1 MEIVYWKSD
10 LYDRLWNIFI
20 VILFLVFNDNNI
32 NLFLDDYRNFFW
44 NFVIVKVMIF
54 LIFIFIDMI
63 LVLSLNCGF
72 VEN

>member
-1 MEIVYWKSD
+1 MKY
-10 LYDRLWNIFI
+10 IFI
-20 VILFLVFNDNNI
+20 DVLFLVFNDDNI

>member
-1 MEIVYWKSD
+1 MKYF
-10 LYDRLWNIFI
+10 FI
-20 VILFLVFNDNNI
+20 VILFLVFNDNNV

>member
-1 MEIVYWKSD
+1 MKYF
-10 LYDRLWNIFI
+10 FI
-20 VILFLVFNDNNI
+20 VILFLVFNENNI

>member
-1 MEIVYWKSD
+1 MKYF
-10 LYDRLWNIFI
+10 FI
-20 VILFLVFNDNNI
+20 VILFLVFNENNI

-44 NFVIVKVMIF
+44 NFVIVKVVIF

>member
-1 MEIVYWKSD
+1 MKYF
-10 LYDRLWNIFI
+10 FI

-44 NFVIVKVMIF
+44 NFVIVKVVIF